1 MCSSDLDIRG
11 INTCPDTCGSGSG
24 SGGSF
29 EVTLTNPFKLAGK
42 AGDKF
47 LAIKDLCAGL
57 NSQCVIFQVQHDSYE
72 LVEHPFIHVGSRT
85 CEGMVGAGNRTPG
98 VDPDS
103 QDGQCNIDYKWR
115 AFSVMTCYTN
125 STQEH
130 LIESVFTQVLTDWWV
145 DGLCIKGKF
154 NWIWALCGCTPQET
168 ILAGGTDCAYGSSCV
183 E

>member
-1 MCSSDLDIRG
+1 MLFRS
-11 INTCPDTCGSGSG
+11 SGSG
-24 SGGSF
+24 SDGSF

-57 NSQCVIFQVQHDSYE
+57 NNQCVIFQVQHDSYE

-168 ILAGGTDCAYGSSCV
+168 ILAGGTDCASGSSCV